1 MTSSYVEVD
10 LVGALAKKLGLSLR
24 NYKAKTPRYVVVVVV
39 PERARKRESTL
50 PLVNWMVF
58 VTLAMS
64 RAMQAESR

>member
-39 PERARKRESTL
+39 PERARKRL